1 MTAEKDPARPIE
13 VWTELV
19 RAMEQGKV
27 KPVVFNKEYRSVL
40 VLGVVPS
47 ADLR

>member
-27 KPVVFNKEYRSVL
+27 KPVVFDKEYRSVL
-40 VLGVVPS
+40 VPGVVAAVDP
-47 ADLR
+47 R